1 MPRIIHHKTNFQ
13 TTLRM
18 KSSHLILEVRFAH
31 TFKRKNNE
39 TLIYQFTYV
48 FISRIKM
55 MCKLRDVTTV
65 LTMRSDTLLF
75 KNLRNGVSTSII

>member
-1 MPRIIHHKTNFQ
+1 
-13 TTLRM
+13 M
-18 KSSHLILEVRFAH
+18 KISHLILEVRFAH

-65 LTMRSDTLLF
+65 LTMRSDTPFSKISGTVFLHLLS
-75 KNLRNGVSTSII
+75 NVDSID